1 MFKYLSDILS
11 KFTPQQRLLALVLL
25 LFTAVL
31 LGLGG
36 KIIDSFNQSDEVLKR
51 RVSQLQSS
59 QRILSDANDSLAYI
73 ITQNQIQCVRDIRDV
88 RNQILEDLGILE
100 RSLQRTMNQQSVE
113 PQYYT
118 TTHEEYVPHIETEVQ
133 RIQRDEVIQ
142 TPVVMAQQSR
152 PKRRFVPGGTPN
164 RIMASTINVQLDT
177 IRMYDEIVTEKVVMD
192 TIVVTDTIM
201 VIEPKV
207 DNSSQFMLNQIRDLK
222 SKIKNDSL

>member
-1 MFKYLSDILS
+1 MFKYLSEILS

-36 KIIDSFNQSDEVLKR
+36 KVIDSFNQSDEVLQR

-73 ITQNQIQCVRDIRDV
+73 ITKNQVQCVKDISDV
-88 RNQILEDLGILE
+88 RNKILEDLGILE
-100 RSLQRTMNQQSVE
+100 RNLQRTMNQQSVE

-118 TTHEEYVPHIETEVQ
+118 TTHEEYVPHIETE
-133 RIQRDEVIQ
+133 IQRVERSEVRE
-142 TPVVMAQQSR
+142 TPMVVMSQSR
-152 PKRRFVPGGTPN
+152 PKRSFVVGARPN
-164 RIMASTINVQLDT
+164 TMERQVITQIDT

-201 VIEPKV
+201 VIEPIV
-207 DNSSQFMLNQIRDLK
+207 DNTSQIMLNQIRDLK

>member
-36 KIIDSFNQSDEVLKR
+36 KVIDSFNQSDEVLKR

-73 ITQNQIQCVRDIRDV
+73 ITKNQIQCVRDIADV

-100 RSLQRTMNQQSVE
+100 RNLQRTMNQQSVE

-133 RIQRDEVIQ
+133 RIERSEVRE
-142 TPVVMAQQSR
+142 TPMVVMSQSR
-152 PKRRFVPGGTPN
+152 PKRSFVVGARPN
-164 RIMASTINVQLDT
+164 LMERQVITQIDT

-192 TIVVTDTIM
+192 TIMVTDTIM

>member
-1 MFKYLSDILS
+1 MFKYLSEILS

-36 KIIDSFNQSDEVLKR
+36 KVIDSFNQSDEVLQR

-73 ITQNQIQCVRDIRDV
+73 ITKNQIQCVKDISDV
-88 RNQILEDLGILE
+88 RNKILEDLGILE
-100 RSLQRTMNQQSVE
+100 RNLQRTMNQQSVE

-133 RIQRDEVIQ
+133 RVERSEVRE
-142 TPVVMAQQSR
+142 TPMVVMSQSR
-152 PKRRFVPGGTPN
+152 PKRSFVVGARPN
-164 RIMASTINVQLDT
+164 TMERQVITQIDT

-201 VIEPKV
+201 VIEPIV
-207 DNSSQFMLNQIRDLK
+207 DNTSQIMLNQIRDLK

>member
-36 KIIDSFNQSDEVLKR
+36 KVIDSFNQSDEVLKG

-59 QRILSDANDSLAYI
+59 QKILSDANDSLAYI
-73 ITQNQIQCVRDIRDV
+73 ITQNQIQCVRDISDV
-88 RNQILEDLGILE
+88 RNKILEDLGILE
-100 RSLQRTMNQQSVE
+100 RNLQQTMNQQSVE

-133 RIQRDEVIQ
+133 RVERSEVREM
-142 TPVVMAQQSR
+142 PVMMMTQSK
-152 PKRRFVPGGTPN
+152 PKRSFAVGARPN
-164 RIMASTINVQLDT
+164 TMERQLITQIDT

-192 TIVVTDTIM
+192 TIMVTDTIM
-201 VIEPKV
+201 VIEPTS
-207 DNSSQFMLNQIRDLK
+207 DNTSQIMLNQIRDLK
-222 SKIKNDSL
+222 SKIKNDNE